1 MWSGRRNKG
10 PMWIYGKCIAKIVEV
25 KLSLI
30 HHSLAAFSPPQSW
43 ISFNNFFSVDLHE
56 QWINLFIYVHIFSTW
71 IPFGVSV
78 AIFTFLPFVFIS
90 ISSQRSLFLRDKFN
104 IFRTRLHFLL
114 SVCLPP
120 RLCVQFFFIKKKI
133 YLLFFGF
140 SSGKNNH

>member
-10 PMWIYGKCIAKIVEV
+10 LIWIYGKCIAKIVEV
-25 KLSLI
+25 KLSPI
-30 HHSLAAFSPPQSW
+30 HHSLAAFIPPQSW

-90 ISSQRSLFLRDKFN
+90 ISSQRSLFLRDKFK
-104 IFRTRLHFLL
+104 IFRTRLHFFCCL
-114 SVCLPP
+114 SACLPDYV
-120 RLCVQFFFIKKKI
+120 CNFFIKKKI

>member
-30 HHSLAAFSPPQSW
+30 HHSLAAFIPPQSW

-78 AIFTFLPFVFIS
+78 AIFTFCLLFLFRFRVNDHFFCVINLTFFALVFI
-90 ISSQRSLFLRDKFN
+90 FCC
-104 IFRTRLHFLL
+104 L
-114 SVCLPP
+114 SACLPDYV
-120 RLCVQFFFIKKKI
+120 CNFFIKKKI